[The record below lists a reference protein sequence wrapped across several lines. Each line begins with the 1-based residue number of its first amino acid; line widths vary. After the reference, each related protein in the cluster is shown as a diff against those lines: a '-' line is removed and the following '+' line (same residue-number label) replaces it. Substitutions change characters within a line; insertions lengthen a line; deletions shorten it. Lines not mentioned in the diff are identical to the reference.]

1 MKRASGEFLGA
12 VISIMNMLTHHLLNK
27 DVWMWYLGMCFS
39 EEHGG
44 DGVMSA
50 LDELGV
56 VSKLND
62 AVILPA
68 SLGNTACLGGFRIH

>member
-1 MKRASGEFLGA
+1 
-12 VISIMNMLTHHLLNK
+12 
-27 DVWMWYLGMCFS
+27 MWYLGMCFS
-39 EEHGG
+39 DEHGG